1 MIIGKN
7 LKKLLENN
15 NHRLAKEMLK
25 LETLE
30 ATFDNDV
37 DYVEIAV
44 DNPSKIG
51 FLTKARFDRIN
62 VTTPYLLE
70 VGAKISLTKEC
81 FCSESTYWSGRS
93 SVVENEFI
101 VSEIEFREDGKLKFL
116 YVKDPSW
123 IIHEDQ
129 IDGYSIETNMID
141 LCDPWDKELRQKFAY
156 MTTPSRFLKKFDIEC
171 VDKELEEFN
180 KLFMKDDICLR
191 IEGLHFELVSGSKIK
206 DGYLEDNYYNE
217 NGSLGSSCMRYSSTQ
232 SYIQTYADYPE
243 KIQLLTLITND
254 NKIRGRAVV
263 WNCLH
268 NEGEIT
274 FMDRI
279 YTDNSNFE
287 AYFISY
293 AQKNKWWYKEEQ
305 SRSNWENFMSPD
317 NAYLDP
323 VKTKGMKIL
332 LPYAYDKEFPYTDTF
347 VSGDV
352 NVNNVGDVVLYNDTR
367 GSYDFQDTDGGPLCN
382 RKDMVW
388 SDWHDEDIPEEDSVY
403 SARLGTYIREDDS
416 VEMDNGEYMPDG
428 HDDVVE
434 IRGSYYYMEDC
445 VYSECHGEYYLSD
458 DVTFVEDEDDYF
470 ELSEVVYSDR
480 LGKDLLKENAVY
492 SEYYADWLLME
503 DCEEINNDWILKEDV
518 EEYKVEMGLVEEEV
532 E

>member
-37 DYVEIAV
+37 DYIEIAV

-62 VTTPYLLE
+62 TTTPYLLE
-70 VGAKISLTKEC
+70 EGVKIKLTKEC
-81 FCSESTYWSGRS
+81 FDSESLYWSGRNTIS
-93 SVVENEFI
+93 ENEFV
-101 VSEIEFREDGKLKFL
+101 VSETHFGADGKLRNL
-116 YVKDPSW
+116 YVKNPSW
-123 IIHEDQ
+123 TINTDQ
-129 IDGYSIETNMID
+129 IDGYSVETNMID
-141 LCDPWDKELRQKFAY
+141 LCDHWNKELRQKFAY

-171 VDKELEEFN
+171 IDKELEEFN

-191 IEGLHFELVSGSKIK
+191 IEGLHFELVSGNKIK
-206 DGYLEDNYYNE
+206 DGYLEDNYYNN

-232 SYIQTYADYPE
+232 SYIQAYADYPE
-243 KIQLLTLITND
+243 QIQLLTLVTND
-254 NKIRGRAVV
+254 KKIRGRAVV
-263 WNCLH
+263 WKCSH
-268 NEGEIT
+268 NGDEIT

-293 AQKNKWWYKEEQ
+293 AQKNKWWHKEEQ

-317 NAYLDP
+317 NSYSDP
-323 VKTKGMKIL
+323 VNTNGMEISL
-332 LPYAYDKEFPYTDTF
+332 SYACDKEFPYTDTF

-352 NVNNVGDVVLYNDTR
+352 NGSDVTLYNNTR
-367 GSYDFQDTDGGPLCN
+367 GSYDFQDTDGGPLYN
-382 RKDMVW
+382 KESTVW

-403 SARLGTYIREDDS
+403 STRLGTYIRENIS
-416 VEMDNGEYMPDG
+416 VQMDNDEYMPED
-428 HDDVVE
+428 HDDVVK
-434 IRGSYYYMEDC
+434 IRGGYYYVEDC
-445 VYSECHGEYYLSD
+445 VYSEYHEEYYLQD

-470 ELSEVVYSDR
+470 EPDECVYSDK

-492 SEYYADWLLME
+492 SEYHSDWLPKE
-503 DCEEINNDWILKEDV
+503 DCEEINEDWVLVDDL
-518 EEYKVEMGLVEEEV
+518 EEYRVEMGLIEEEV

>member
-25 LETLE
+25 LESLE

-101 VSEIEFREDGKLKFL
+101 VSKIEFREDGKLKFL

-243 KIQLLTLITND
+243 KIQLLTLVTND

-445 VYSECHGEYYLSD
+445 VYSECHGEYYLPD

>member
-25 LETLE
+25 LATLE

-62 VTTPYLLE
+62 TTTPYLLE
-70 VGAKISLTKEC
+70 VGAKIRLTKEC
-81 FCSESTYWSGRS
+81 FCSESMYWRGRP

-101 VSEIEFREDGKLKFL
+101 VSETKFGEDGKLKFL
-116 YVKDPSW
+116 YVKDPDW
-123 IIHEDQ
+123 IIHADQ

-141 LCDPWDKELRQKFAY
+141 LCDPWDKEFRQKFAY

-243 KIQLLTLITND
+243 KIQLLTLVTND

-268 NEGEIT
+268 NGGEIT

-317 NAYLDP
+317 NAYLGP
-323 VKTKGMKIL
+323 VKTKGMEIL
-332 LPYAYDKEFPYTDTF
+332 LSYAYDKEFPYTDTF

-352 NVNNVGDVVLYNDTR
+352 DGSDVVLYNNTSGD
-367 GSYDFQDTDGGPLCN
+367 YDFQDTDGGPLRN
-382 RKDMVW
+382 KKSMVW
-388 SDWHDEDIPEEDSVY
+388 SDWHDEAIPEEDSVY
-403 SARLGTYIREDDS
+403 SERLGTYIREDIS
-416 VEMDNGEYMPDG
+416 VQMDNDEYMPED
-428 HDDVVE
+428 HDDVVK
-434 IRGSYYYMEDC
+434 IRGCYYYVEDC
-445 VYSECHGEYYLSD
+445 VYSEYHGEYYLQD
-458 DVTFVEDEDDYF
+458 DVTFIEDEDDYF
-470 ELSEVVYSDR
+470 EPDECVYSDK
-480 LGKDLLKENAVY
+480 LNKDLLKENAVY
-492 SEYYADWLLME
+492 SEYHSDWLPKE
-503 DCEEINNDWILKEDV
+503 DCEEINEDWVLVDDLED
-518 EEYKVEMGLVEEEV
+518 YRVEMGLIEEEV

>member
-101 VSEIEFREDGKLKFL
+101 VSKIEFREDGKLKFL

-206 DGYLEDNYYNE
+206 DGYLEDNYYND

-243 KIQLLTLITND
+243 KIQLLTLVTND

-434 IRGSYYYMEDC
+434 IGGSYYYMEDC
-445 VYSECHGEYYLSD
+445 VYSECHGEYYLLD